1 MKVDNMALS
10 SAYQTQMKDQNDSV
24 DVNAFKKKL
33 EDAAK
38 NKDEVKI
45 REAAEQFESF
55 FVNML
60 FKEMRKTVQEG
71 GLTEKSDARET
82 FEGMLD
88 EEMSKKI
95 TEAGGIGLADMMVKN
110 FIHQYEQT
118 AASDETIQGA
128 ENSKDIQSTKD
139 IQSSKN
145 SQDLKNQAVKTTFDL
160 KG

>member
-1 MKVDNMALS
+1 MKVDNIGLGNT
-10 SAYQTQMKDQNDSV
+10 YQTQTQTQSET
-24 DVNAFKKKL
+24 VNTDDFKKKL
-33 EDAAK
+33 EAAAK
-38 NKDEVKI
+38 SKDESEIKEVCK
-45 REAAEQFESF
+45 QFESI

-71 GLTEKSDARET
+71 GLTEKSNARET

-110 FIHQYEQT
+110 FMNRYDQAEAPAET
-118 AASDETIQGA
+118 DEDDKI
-128 ENSKDIQSTKD
+128 S
-139 IQSSKN
+139 
-145 SQDLKNQAVKTTFDL
+145 LDL

>member
-10 SAYQTQMKDQNDSV
+10 STYQTQMKDQKDSV
-24 DVNAFKKKL
+24 DVDAFKKKL
-33 EDAAK
+33 EAAAK
-38 NKDEVKI
+38 TKDEVQI
-45 REAAEQFESF
+45 REAAEQFEAF

-82 FEGMLD
+82 FEGMFD

-110 FIHQYEQT
+110 FINQYEQT
-118 AASDETIQGA
+118 AAPDETIQG
-128 ENSKDIQSTKD
+128 
-139 IQSSKN
+139 
-145 SQDLKNQAVKTTFDL
+145 SQDSKNQAVKTTFDL